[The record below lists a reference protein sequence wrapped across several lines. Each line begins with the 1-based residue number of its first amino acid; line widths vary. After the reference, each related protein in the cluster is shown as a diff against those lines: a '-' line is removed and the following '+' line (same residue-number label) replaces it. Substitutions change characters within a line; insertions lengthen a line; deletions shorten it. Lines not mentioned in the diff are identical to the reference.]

1 MTLVKTVT
9 ITLPEELDAAAAA
22 EARRLGT
29 SKSEL
34 IRRGLEAVLPPGA
47 GGAEAVDAW
56 EQLAGF
62 GSAGIGADPGDIDR
76 VVYGA

>member
-1 MTLVKTVT
+1 MTFVKTVT

-22 EARRLGT
+22 EAKRLGT

-34 IRRGLEAVLPPGA
+34 IRRGLEAVLPPTSSTHDL
-47 GGAEAVDAW
+47 AEPW

-62 GSAGIGADPGDIDR
+62 GSDGVGADPGEVDR